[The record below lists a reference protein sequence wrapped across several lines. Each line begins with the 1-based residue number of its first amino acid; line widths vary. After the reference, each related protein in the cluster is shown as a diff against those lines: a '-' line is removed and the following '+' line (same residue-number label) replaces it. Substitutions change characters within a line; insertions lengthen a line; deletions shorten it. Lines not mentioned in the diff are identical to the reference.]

1 LSYTHTGDADARG
14 PIREDPLFRVTHC
27 FACSEPVI
35 PKFVKRWTKRLVAV
49 LGAAL
54 CLAAGG
60 CREDTVRSQ
69 ATAAAVDNEAR
80 QACATFTAG
89 YGRATTTAKRL
100 ALADDV
106 NRWSAGSDNPAIVKR
121 GTAVG
126 RSADEGNRAW
136 RAAATEFQRVCRQA
150 GWRPNQRR

>member
-1 LSYTHTGDADARG
+1 LFCR
-14 PIREDPLFRVTHC
+14 FRVGH
-27 FACSEPVI
+27 I
-35 PKFVKRWTKRLVAV
+35 GFVKNRLVAV
-49 LGAAL
+49 LGAAML

-60 CREDTVRSQ
+60 CRADPAGRG

-80 QACATFTAG
+80 QACATLTAG
-89 YGRATTTAKRL
+89 YGRATSTAKRL
-100 ALADDV
+100 ALADRV

-136 RAAATEFQRVCRQA
+136 RAATTEFRRVCRQA
-150 GWRPNQRR
+150 GWRPNQPG